1 MFKDNEILQHIQN
14 TEEGISNIGAVIN
27 TLLQKLEALQ
37 EQRADLEARY
47 QAHYEALRLEYQAH
61 YETLREQAK
70 QTAQPIDKRSI
81 YNEIERDRKAAARA
95 NKKNANTNATT
106 EETPT
111 NG

>member
-14 TEEGISNIGAVIN
+14 TEESISNIGAVIN

-61 YETLREQAK
+61 YEALQEQAK
-70 QTAQPIDKRSI
+70 QAAQPIDKKAI
-81 YNEIERDRKAAARA
+81 HDEVERDRKAAARA
-95 NKKNANTNATT
+95 NKKNTKV
-106 EETPT
+106 EEEVT